1 MRRVRS
7 GVENER
13 VGFGGD
19 GGHNGIP
26 QKRCR
31 INDMAIRKPAFLHA
45 LSNEERIGNEI
56 IKRTAQHNRIQRNM
70 TPGDVTIAE
79 MTKQVV

>member
-1 MRRVRS
+1 MGRVRS

-31 INDMAIRKPAFLHA
+31 IDDMAIRKSAFLHA
-45 LSNEERIGNEI
+45 LSNKERVGNEI
-56 IKRTAQHNRIQRNM
+56 IKRTAQNNRIQRNM

-79 MTKQVV
+79 MT